1 MNYRRDNNEIQF
13 KIINA
18 ILLTAM
24 ILLFVVSILVLL
36 IYLYIKCVVRRQARA
51 QHIQL
56 GDATTGNPYSDN
68 PIPPKLGLEPSTI
81 ASLPIYV
88 HKQTDDNSS
97 CTECAVC
104 LVNLE
109 EEEEIARILPN
120 CNHVF
125 HAKCIDVWLISH
137 STCPICRT
145 EADPGTINNSGVS
158 RTTGVDVTAGQP
170 SSLSNSAVVIIS

>member
-1 MNYRRDNNEIQF
+1 
-13 KIINA
+13 
-18 ILLTAM
+18 M
-24 ILLFVVSILVLL
+24 ILLFVVSILVLV
-36 IYLYIKCVVRRQARA
+36 IYLYIKFVVRRQARA
-51 QHIQL
+51 QQHIQL
-56 GDATTGNPYSDN
+56 GDITGNPYSDN
-68 PIPPKLGLEPSTI
+68 PVPPKSGLEPSTI

-97 CTECAVC
+97 CIECAVC
-104 LVNLE
+104 LVNLEE

-145 EADPGTINNSGVS
+145 EADPGRRTNS
-158 RTTGVDVTAGQP
+158 TGVDVQAGQP
-170 SSLSNSAVVIIS
+170 SAVVIIS

>member
-1 MNYRRDNNEIQF
+1 MNYRRDDNEIQF

-24 ILLFVVSILVLL
+24 ILLFVVSILVLV
-36 IYLYIKCVVRRQARA
+36 IYLYIKFVVRRQARA

-56 GDATTGNPYSDN
+56 GDITGNPYSDN
-68 PIPPKLGLEPSTI
+68 PIPPKSGLEPSTI

-97 CTECAVC
+97 YIECAVC
-104 LVNLE
+104 LVNLEE

-145 EADPGTINNSGVS
+145 EADPGRTTNS
-158 RTTGVDVTAGQP
+158 TGVDVQAGQP
-170 SSLSNSAVVIIS
+170 SSSNSPVVIIS

>member
-1 MNYRRDNNEIQF
+1 MNYRRDDNEIQF

-24 ILLFVVSILVLL
+24 ILLFVVSILVLV
-36 IYLYIKCVVRRQARA
+36 IYLYIKFVVRRQARA
-51 QHIQL
+51 QQHIQL
-56 GDATTGNPYSDN
+56 GDISGNLYSDN
-68 PIPPKLGLEPSTI
+68 PVPPKSGLEPSTI

-97 CTECAVC
+97 CIECAVC

-145 EADPGTINNSGVS
+145 EADPG
-158 RTTGVDVTAGQP
+158 RTTNSNGVDAQAGQL
-170 SSLSNSAVVIIS
+170 SSNSAVVIIS